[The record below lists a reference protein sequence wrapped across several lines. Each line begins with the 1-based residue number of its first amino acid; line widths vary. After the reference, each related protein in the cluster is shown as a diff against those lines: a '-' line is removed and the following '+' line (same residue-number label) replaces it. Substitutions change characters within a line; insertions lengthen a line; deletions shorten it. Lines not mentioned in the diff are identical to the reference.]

1 MGRYGMAGSYYR
13 RSGYVTLTDVP
24 DPNREYVEVF
34 DNLVGGMNRF
44 DLDYKLKG
52 HESPFVQNLSWH
64 NGTLCSR
71 WGQVEIGRISAGV
84 VAVAPFLFHGWL
96 LIHADHHVYAFKAR
110 EDGNSVERPVGTSYE
125 LSSTMPRE
133 VPDVPGGTFFRYR
146 EDAYY
151 KARGVYLRFTWDEEH
166 DTVNAQALAQRY
178 SPTPGTT
185 WRLSYEGVY
194 VPVVQIN
201 TDPATGSGELYQP
214 ENRLSAKKTISFITT
229 TGTTELH
236 LPEQYR
242 NLGAYYSLTEDGV
255 EVDPATYSFSPISG
269 VVSFTGTYTPP
280 AGDNRVALTFTMA
293 NNDAFDSIMDCTA
306 VAVFGGAQDLCV
318 VVGGC
323 DAQPN
328 AFFWSGNNRQVM
340 DPTYFPMSQ
349 YNLAG
354 DTTDPITAFGKQ
366 QNMLVIFQP
375 HATGRVTFG
384 TEKINGR
391 EQVTMNYTRINTEIG
406 CDLPGSLQLV
416 ENNLVWCNRRYGVCR
431 LKNSSAAYENNIMV
445 ISRKIN
451 GDYRVPGLL
460 NELAGVDDR
469 VVRSVDTGRKY
480 MLVFGTNAYEW
491 NYELSESTN
500 PSWFFHTGILGV
512 GFAPDANDV
521 LYEVTETGVVASF
534 QSVFTD
540 FGRPIEKVYTFPP
553 RNFGSYD
560 RLKNI
565 RSMIFTTRGDANTN
579 TIVTYE
585 CDYGTR
591 QDPTNLRSHVWSLVP
606 RDLSFRD
613 LSCPPYSVVFRRKPG
628 YHTIRHLG
636 VRLYN
641 NEAGHDLSIES
652 AQIFYDFRGRQR

>member
-1 MGRYGMAGSYYR
+1 
-13 RSGYVTLTDVP
+13 
-24 DPNREYVEVF
+24 
-34 DNLVGGMNRF
+34 
-44 DLDYKLKG
+44 
-52 HESPFVQNLSWH
+52 
-64 NGTLCSR
+64 
-71 WGQVEIGRISAGV
+71 
-84 VAVAPFLFHGWL
+84 
-96 LIHADHHVYAFKAR
+96 
-110 EDGNSVERPVGTSYE
+110 
-125 LSSTMPRE
+125 
-133 VPDVPGGTFFRYR
+133 
-146 EDAYY
+146 
-151 KARGVYLRFTWDEEH
+151 
-166 DTVNAQALAQRY
+166 
-178 SPTPGTT
+178 
-185 WRLSYEGVY
+185 
-194 VPVVQIN
+194 
-201 TDPATGSGELYQP
+201 
-214 ENRLSAKKTISFITT
+214 
-229 TGTTELH
+229 
-236 LPEQYR
+236 
-242 NLGAYYSLTEDGV
+242 
-255 EVDPATYSFSPISG
+255 
-269 VVSFTGTYTPP
+269 
-280 AGDNRVALTFTMA
+280 
-293 NNDAFDSIMDCTA
+293 
-306 VAVFGGAQDLCV
+306 
-318 VVGGC
+318 
-323 DAQPN
+323 
-328 AFFWSGNNRQVM
+328 
-340 DPTYFPMSQ
+340 
-349 YNLAG
+349 
-354 DTTDPITAFGKQ
+354 
-366 QNMLVIFQP
+366 
-375 HATGRVTFG
+375 
-384 TEKINGR
+384 
-391 EQVTMNYTRINTEIG
+391 
-406 CDLPGSLQLV
+406 
-416 ENNLVWCNRRYGVCR
+416 
-431 LKNSSAAYENNIMV
+431 MV

-606 RDLSFRD
+606 RDLSFRG
-613 LSCPPYSVVFRRKPG
+613 LSCPPSSVVFRRKPG
-628 YHTIRHLG
+628 YHNIRHLG